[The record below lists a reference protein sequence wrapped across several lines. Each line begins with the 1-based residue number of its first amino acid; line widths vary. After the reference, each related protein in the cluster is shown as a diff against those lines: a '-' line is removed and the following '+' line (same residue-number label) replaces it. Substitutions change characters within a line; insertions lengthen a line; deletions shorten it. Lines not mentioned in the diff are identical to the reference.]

1 MPMVHKRRSTR
12 KSKRTMK
19 KRSTRS
25 KRTRRARKPV
35 RRMRGGVRPGD
46 ILHKLPEDKD
56 YLTYYGKVVDMRGRI
71 VTDEDFLKID
81 DDSWDI
87 INMKLRELAD
97 ETFMEDELMEVGYGG
112 DNGDGTITVKIPEG
126 ASNAPGS
133 SVALHVLTTPLGPI
147 FFEIGD
153 KRYRMDFNVEFG
165 N

>member
-1 MPMVHKRRSTR
+1 MPMVHKRRATR
-12 KSKRTMK
+12 KSKRSMK
-19 KRSTRS
+19 KRSMRS
-25 KRTRRARKPV
+25 KRTRRAKKTV

-46 ILHKLPEDKD
+46 VLHKLPEDKN
-56 YLTYYGKVVDMRGRI
+56 YLTYYGKVVDMEGNA

-97 ETFMEDELMEVGYGG
+97 ETFMENELIEVGYGG
-112 DNGDGTITVKIPEG
+112 DNGDGTITVEIPEG

-133 SVALHVLTTPLGPI
+133 SVALHVVTTPLGPI
-147 FFEIGD
+147 FFEIDG

>member
-1 MPMVHKRRSTR
+1 MPMVHKRRATR

-56 YLTYYGKVVDMRGRI
+56 YLTYYGKVVDMQGNEI
-71 VTDEDFLKID
+71 SDGDFLEID
-81 DDSWDI
+81 DDSWDL
-87 INMKLRELAD
+87 INTKLREHAA
-97 ETFMEDELMEVGYGG
+97 ETFTEDELIEVGYGG
-112 DNGDGTITVKIPEG
+112 DNGNGTITVKIPEG

-133 SVALHVLTTPLGPI
+133 SVALHVVTKPLGPMI
-147 FFEIGD
+147 FEIGEVV
-153 KRYRMDFNVEFG
+153 YRMNFNVEFG

>member
-1 MPMVHKRRSTR
+1 
-12 KSKRTMK
+12 MK

-56 YLTYYGKVVDMRGRI
+56 YLTYYGKVVDMQGKT
-71 VTDEDFLKID
+71 VTDEDFLEID
-81 DDSWDI
+81 DDSWGL
-87 INMKLRELAD
+87 INTRLREHAA
-97 ETFMEDELMEVGYGG
+97 ETFTEDELIEVGYGG

-133 SVALHVLTTPLGPI
+133 SVALHVLTKLLGPMI
-147 FFEIGD
+147 FDLGD
-153 KRYRMDFNVEFG
+153 ETYRMNFNVEFG

>member
-1 MPMVHKRRSTR
+1 MH
-12 KSKRTMK
+12 
-19 KRSTRS
+19 
-25 KRTRRARKPV
+25 
-35 RRMRGGVRPGD
+35 GGVRPGD

-71 VTDEDFLKID
+71 VTDEDFHKID
-81 DDSWDI
+81 NDSWDI

-133 SVALHVLTTPLGPI
+133 SVALHVLTKLLGPMI
-147 FFEIGD
+147 FDLGD
-153 KRYRMDFNVEFG
+153 ETYRMNFNVEFG